1 MSFVLIGKWMT
12 FHCTEHDR
20 SVCPWWITV
29 IERGITIFSGREG
42 KNDNKMIITNRSITN
57 PISGCPQFVC
67 SNNHLKVLE
76 LSEYH
81 RRLYILYSRLVS
93 LSAVVQ
99 PTTAPLVLDSPHPQ
113 MQCWQLSFY
122 IFLFQGRFV
131 VKFSD
136 FKEDLLSRLGNIR
149 TEKMNRNIPR
159 VSLKFEWGVFQ
170 NYIFR
175 FHWKPNVALSSC
187 HNIASSAQLR
197 RKIRHLEPFEESD
210 RTWSNSSILPN
221 PLVLKCPLWTNHK
234 KTFSNIP

>member
-29 IERGITIFSGREG
+29 IERGITIFSGRERRND
-42 KNDNKMIITNRSITN
+42 KNIIITERSITD

-67 SNNHLKVLE
+67 SNNNLKVLE

-113 MQCWQLSFY
+113 CNAHNFH
-122 IFLFQGRFV
+122 FT
-131 VKFSD
+131 FSD
-136 FKEDLLSRLGNIR
+136 FKEDLLSRFGNIR
-149 TEKMNRNIPR
+149 TEKMNRNIPT
-159 VSLKFEWGVFQ
+159 VSLKFERGVLQ
-170 NYIFR
+170 NYIFS

-210 RTWSNSSILPN
+210 RTWSNSSILSS

-234 KTFSNIP
+234 MTINDIF

>member
-1 MSFVLIGKWMT
+1 MSFVLIWKWMT

-113 MQCWQLSFY
+113 MQCSQLLFY
-122 IFLFQGRFV
+122 IFWFPGRFV
-131 VKFSD
+131 VKIEKHKNRENEQKHSQSFIEVWMGSVPKWHFS
-136 FKEDLLSRLGNIR
+136 F
-149 TEKMNRNIPR
+149 
-159 VSLKFEWGVFQ
+159 SLK
-170 NYIFR
+170 
-175 FHWKPNVALSSC
+175 
-187 HNIASSAQLR
+187 AQCCPVIVSQYSL
-197 RKIRHLEPFEESD
+197 FG
-210 RTWSNSSILPN
+210 SIEKEN
-221 PLVLKCPLWTNHK
+221 
-234 KTFSNIP
+234 

>member
-1 MSFVLIGKWMT
+1 MSFVLIWKWMT

-29 IERGITIFSGREG
+29 IERGITIFSGRERE
-42 KNDNKMIITNRSITN
+42 NDKDMIITERSITD
-57 PISGCPQFVC
+57 PISGCPQFFC

-76 LSEYH
+76 LTEYH

-113 MQCWQLSFY
+113 CNAHNFH
-122 IFLFQGRFV
+122 FTFTDFQ
-131 VKFSD
+131 
-136 FKEDLLSRLGNIR
+136 EDLLSRLRNIN
-149 TEKMNRNIPR
+149 TEEMNRNIPT

-234 KTFSNIP
+234 KTFSNILYWDQV